1 MKKLVF
7 EFNGKFEWSIPIV
20 EVLAYSTFFLLLFD
34 NQFLIL
40 HFDNFYISALGK
52 TLLETAI
59 IKNSSVLLVVA
70 FMCFAVKFV
79 AAFFMLK
86 KSKWGYISII
96 VLYLIDFI
104 VSLVGL
110 FTCETT
116 LQEWSVKDFVFLIA
130 SLVLVP
136 MISCLYV
143 YLYFKLIQHK
153 KKPKEFKIFTSVIFS
168 VLVIAFV
175 FAWVDGNK
183 KIATE
188 SEVATLNRCYGYSEK
203 YLYEKLPEDKGK
215 LEKMQSDIEEVFNK
229 ELFFTAFNQSAYF
242 DRLKEEQKSD
252 TASAVQMK
260 SSYANELMYL
270 KCKILLKLDKNEE
283 YVDYYIETRRYF
295 SNTQVEFYYKYLE
308 QDIKNFSEDECKII
322 KIACTEFIKADVNR
336 IEKNWAAIDYSIA
349 DGKDLTKKERQ
360 KIAKEIRKEL
370 LSDYNKEQI
379 KEDLIKAEKYESYKR
394 SLYML
399 K

>member
-1 MKKLVF
+1 M
-7 EFNGKFEWSIPIV
+7 
-20 EVLAYSTFFLLLFD
+20 
-34 NQFLIL
+34 
-40 HFDNFYISALGK
+40 
-52 TLLETAI
+52 
-59 IKNSSVLLVVA
+59 
-70 FMCFAVKFV
+70 
-79 AAFFMLK
+79 
-86 KSKWGYISII
+86 
-96 VLYLIDFI
+96 
-104 VSLVGL
+104 
-110 FTCETT
+110 
-116 LQEWSVKDFVFLIA
+116 
-130 SLVLVP
+130 
-136 MISCLYV
+136 
-143 YLYFKLIQHK
+143 
-153 KKPKEFKIFTSVIFS
+153 
-168 VLVIAFV
+168 
-175 FAWVDGNK
+175 
-183 KIATE
+183 
-188 SEVATLNRCYGYSEK
+188 
-203 YLYEKLPEDKGK
+203 
-215 LEKMQSDIEEVFNK
+215 
-229 ELFFTAFNQSAYF
+229 FFTAFNQSAYF